1 MYIISK
7 RKDYFDY
14 LTQIYG
20 IDKAVVYHR
29 KPNELGDGGANG
41 EEFDYSNEK
50 FSRKIIVTRIDLWF
64 CDEHYPTIQVECSV
78 SGIGISMFTELLYYY
93 SYSEFESAWNSVVN
107 KSNWWKEDL
116 KKYLSTKSN
125 SKINKKHA
133 SPQLLMIG
141 KKIFTDIILKD
152 YDFQRIVPAEQ
163 AYQRVSMWMNSRPDV
178 PQTVPTDMHRFEA
191 KGFDKKT
198 SFRKM

>member
-64 CDEHYPTIQVECSV
+64 CDEH
-78 SGIGISMFTELLYYY
+78 
-93 SYSEFESAWNSVVN
+93 SE
-107 KSNWWKEDL
+107 WKMSL
-116 KKYLSTKSN
+116 GVC
-125 SKINKKHA
+125 A
-133 SPQLLMIG
+133 G
-141 KKIFTDIILKD
+141 C
-152 YDFQRIVPAEQ
+152 
-163 AYQRVSMWMNSRPDV
+163 
-178 PQTVPTDMHRFEA
+178 
-191 KGFDKKT
+191 FDKTREDSMK
-198 SFRKM
+198 K